1 MSEQLGK
8 IERPDAEQ
16 FTGKRKLYLVPLI
29 FSGEEAPSEYI
40 EKFNLYWEQASQQ
53 VANLESQTGK
63 VSHIYHESISL
74 AGEEGLKVVEKLN
87 PYCYKIVND
96 KCQSGAVLET
106 TEDKELV
113 EESIDWER
121 CLLMGFVSQKVAK
134 MVSEFYIDASKKRY
148 EYIAQIIDETL
159 EDTEAGILFIREGH
173 RVQFPQNIEVF
184 SIAPPALDEIHRWYR
199 DRSSTDKNSES

>member
-1 MSEQLGK
+1 M
-8 IERPDAEQ
+8 
-16 FTGKRKLYLVPLI
+16 
-29 FSGEEAPSEYI
+29 
-40 EKFNLYWEQASQQ
+40 
-53 VANLESQTGK
+53 
-63 VSHIYHESISL
+63 
-74 AGEEGLKVVEKLN
+74 
-87 PYCYKIVND
+87 
-96 KCQSGAVLET
+96 LET